1 MFSLSCF
8 WDWIHQVIHIIL
20 FKFLSCYHYRT
31 TFIFTPFH
39 VPTTTTDHP
48 VIPDEIMTDILLR
61 LPIKTLSK
69 FMCVSKSWNQLIY
82 SPYFVNTHMKLNSHH
97 RVLFRG
103 RNGDF
108 KFCSLLPLFNRQ
120 QTVEELIDVDSP
132 TLEEFIVGSANG
144 LICLV
149 NLKFEAYIWNPTISK
164 SKKLLK
170 STWGSFST
178 KYGFGYDELH
188 DDYKAVFV
196 DYYFPSFHNVVN
208 IYSLRTDSWTT
219 LDDQLQGIYLV
230 NNSGIFVNGKL
241 YWLSSST
248 LTYYIV
254 CRIISFDLADE
265 TWGSMELPIYGE
277 ATHHFRLGVVGS
289 DLSLLHACQS
299 NNEDLLF
306 FLHSVIMMCDGL
318 SRQLEQHIDDVE
330 GYSPLEVYEESLIN
344 PLTIS
349 GQGPRI
355 RETSQ
360 SLS

>member
-230 NNSGIFVNGKL
+230 NNSESFL
-241 YWLSSST
+241 
-248 LTYYIV
+248 LTWQT
-254 CRIISFDLADE
+254 RHGEAWSFPFMEKPLIISDWELWEVTFLCFMLVRDLVSAKPHNHLVDA
-265 TWGSMELPIYGE
+265 GS
-277 ATHHFRLGVVGS
+277 RS
-289 DLSLLHACQS
+289 
-299 NNEDLLF
+299 
-306 FLHSVIMMCDGL
+306 
-318 SRQLEQHIDDVE
+318 
-330 GYSPLEVYEESLIN
+330 
-344 PLTIS
+344 
-349 GQGPRI
+349 
-355 RETSQ
+355 
-360 SLS
+360 